1 MIFFLFTDWSPIW
14 YLLYIVFSTSILIM
28 ERKRPEKTIVWIII
42 LIVFPLFGI
51 SLYLLFGRNWKRRKN
66 RLNIKT
72 DDLTKELFKIYN
84 TNLKIDKYKPLTNL
98 FSNNSYSPLYGKNHI
113 DIFYNGDKLFNKIIH
128 DIKQAKDHIH
138 LEYYIFS
145 DDKLG
150 KKIIDELIKKA
161 KEGVEIKIIADKMGS
176 VDLKRKTIKKMRE
189 NGIDFVFYSYVLAPI
204 LKIIN
209 TMINYRNHR
218 KIIVIDGE
226 IGYTGGFNIGDEYI
240 ESKEFGTWKDTHLRI
255 TGDFIYG
262 LQATF
267 LDDFNRIK
275 HIIKD
280 KFFEL
285 DNLKR
290 YFPEHHGDDLDIKMQ
305 LIKSGPDSDNP
316 AIMEGI
322 MKMISIAKKNIYI
335 TTPYFIPTDQILSA
349 LKVAIFSGID
359 VSILMPKKIDHKVV
373 RWASMTYL
381 EELIDIGGKVYLYD
395 EKNFLHSKTITVDGE
410 ICSVGSANMD
420 IRSYLLNY
428 ELNAVIYDEEITKNI
443 EDNFFNKVRK
453 SRILNKYYFEKRSLF
468 TKYKESFARIFSNIM

>member
-14 YLLYIVFSTSILIM
+14 YLLYIVFSTSILTM

-72 DDLTKELFKIYN
+72 DDLTKELFNMYN
-84 TNLKIDKYKPLTNL
+84 TNLKLNKYKPLTNL
-98 FSNNSYSPLYGKNHI
+98 FSNNSYSPLYGKNYI
-113 DIFYNGDKLFNKIIH
+113 NIFYDGEKLFNNIIE
-128 DIKQAKDHIH
+128 DIKKAKSHIH
-138 LEYYIFS
+138 LEYYIFR
-145 DDKLG
+145 DDKTG
-150 KKIIDELIKKA
+150 KAIIKELIKKA
-161 KEGVEIKIIADKMGS
+161 EKGIEVKIIADKMGS
-176 VDLKRKTIKKMRE
+176 VDLKRKTIRKMRKS
-189 NGIDFVFYSYVLAPI
+189 GIDFVFYSYVLAPI
-204 LKIIN
+204 LKVIN

-240 ESKEFGTWKDTHLRI
+240 SSEEFGNWKDTHIRV
-255 TGDFIYG
+255 TGDFVYG

-285 DNLKR
+285 QNLQK
-290 YFPEHHGDDLDIKMQ
+290 YFPEHTDDDLDIKMQ

-322 MKMISIAKKNIYI
+322 MKMISIAKNNIYI

-349 LKVAIFSGID
+349 LKIAIFSGID
-359 VSILMPKKIDHKVV
+359 VSILIPKKVDHKVV

-395 EKNFLHSKTITVDGE
+395 ETNFLHSKSITIDGE

-443 EDNFFNKVRK
+443 EDDFLNKVRK
-453 SRILNKYYFEKRSLF
+453 SEILNKYYFEKRSLI